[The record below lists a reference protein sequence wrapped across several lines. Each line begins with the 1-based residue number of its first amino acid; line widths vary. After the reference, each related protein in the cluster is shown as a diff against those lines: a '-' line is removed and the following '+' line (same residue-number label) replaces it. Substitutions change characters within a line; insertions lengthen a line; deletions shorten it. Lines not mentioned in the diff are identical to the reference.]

1 MGRHRHFG
9 LVQGGIRTGDLSWAL
24 TTHRWLGTSTDVLAV
39 VTLVVG
45 EASRRPGRQRARRWF
60 GVLLVVVALMVLAAG
75 FFGGALL
82 YGIRHYDW
90 PCGGI

>member
-1 MGRHRHFG
+1 MS
-9 LVQGGIRTGDLSWAL
+9 LGGFRASDPSWIM

-39 VTLVVG
+39 ITLLAG
-45 EASRRPGRQRARRWF
+45 EVSRRQGWQRARRWF
-60 GVLLVVVALMVLAAG
+60 AVLLVVVALMVLVAG

-90 PCGGI
+90 P